1 MIINPSYQAPKSYNN
16 QVFRPAMRFR
26 ETGFDSVSF
35 KGIAPVLKRETV
47 LSAESVAEAYK
58 SIMEILSRKR
68 ALKILKKSLRILVLA
83 EV

>member
-35 KGIAPVLKRETV
+35 KGIAPVLKRETGFV
-47 LSAESVAEAYK
+47 C
-58 SIMEILSRKR
+58 
-68 ALKILKKSLRILVLA
+68 
-83 EV
+83 